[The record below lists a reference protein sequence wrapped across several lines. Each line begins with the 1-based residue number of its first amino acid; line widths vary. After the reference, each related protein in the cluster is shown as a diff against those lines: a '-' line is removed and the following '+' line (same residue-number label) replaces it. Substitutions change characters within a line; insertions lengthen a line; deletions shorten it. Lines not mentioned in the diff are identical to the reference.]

1 MELQKFR
8 SMTGPLTSKQI
19 SKQIFLVQLQLI
31 GDLIGCERLQGL
43 YRTRNHGGGKKRRSR
58 ARKLNFPADKAPP
71 PVQCLSSFKTKIPN
85 LGRNSKQCFSC
96 GRSSDAP
103 CRCNRHVRPTP
114 TPPRSR
120 PFRCKFGRTHLSVRS
135 SNRFTTGEEEDRS
148 QPIHSTFNLTDQDRI
163 SPSRPVHSRGPF
175 EDYIVWIWTVTK
187 QRSWRDSS
195 KRNPVSSRP
204 NEDADDKRDL
214 CCQDTVDL

>member
-43 YRTRNHGGGKKRRSR
+43 YRTRNHGGGKKEKKQSTQTQFSGRQS
-58 ARKLNFPADKAPP
+58 A
-71 PVQCLSSFKTKIPN
+71 SSSVFLLKRLKSQIWGET
-85 LGRNSKQCFSC
+85 RNTASHVVDLATHLA
-96 GRSSDAP
+96 G
-103 CRCNRHVRPTP
+103 NRQVRPTP